1 LRKVVVVLV
10 VLAALGI
17 VGDRLAARL
26 VTDEAEQ
33 RLVAEGFSQPDVRM
47 HGFPFLTQLAARTF
61 TRVTVTSAGLETGE
75 GRARAVRADL
85 TDVHAPQV
93 GPVTVGSLAATGTVP
108 YDVVAQAVGSL
119 QLAAGPAGQVEVAR
133 SVELAGQRFDVV
145 AEARVHAR
153 GTRLRIVPTDLRV
166 SGVPAL
172 GAQLRALLVDRMA
185 LVYDIPDLPAGVR
198 VDEVT
203 AGAEGFE
210 VRATGR
216 AVSVD
221 AG

>member
-1 LRKVVVVLV
+1 LRKLLIVLV

-17 VGDRLAARL
+17 GGDRLAARL
-26 VTDEAEQ
+26 VADEAER

-75 GRARAVRADL
+75 GQARDVRADL
-85 TDVHAPQV
+85 ADVRAPQV
-93 GPVTVGSLAATGTVP
+93 GPVTIGSLAATGTIP

-119 QLAAGPAGQVEVAR
+119 RLAAGPAGQVEVAR
-133 SVELAGQRFDVV
+133 TVEVAGQRFDVV
-145 AEARVHAR
+145 AQARVRAR
-153 GTRLRIVPTDLRV
+153 GTRLRMVPTDLRV
-166 SGVPAL
+166 SGLPAL
-172 GAQLRALLVDRMA
+172 GAQLRAVLVDRVA

-198 VDEVT
+198 VEAVT
-203 AGAEGFE
+203 AEAGGFE

-216 AVSVD
+216 EVSVD
-221 AG
+221 AR